1 MKTAVYK
8 RAKQSVSEENFSDQ
22 KEKILDFCEKQG
34 VSVYTEHEEMSAL
47 DILKKDMKDGKVET
61 VITTKENGSI

>member
-8 RAKQSVSEENFSDQ
+8 RAKQNASEESFSDQ
-22 KEKILDFCEKQG
+22 KEKILDFCAKHG
-34 VSVYTEHEEMSAL
+34 VEVCTEHEEMSAL

-61 VITTKENGSI
+61 VITTKENENI